1 MKYYLVYWYND
12 ELDRESCS
20 VFYCELV
27 MANSPEE
34 ALDIYFQH
42 SEEDE
47 EDEEERRSLYRVIEK
62 KPLQK

>member
-27 MANSPEE
+27 MANSPEQ
-34 ALDIYFQH
+34 ALDIYFENNKE
-42 SEEDE
+42 EEDT
-47 EDEEERRSLYRVIEK
+47 EERRGLYRVIEK
-62 KPLQK
+62 RLYKK